1 MIITDQKLYSGE
13 FIHNRFAYTY
23 FRDKISATGNIVAFV
38 SPVNVETSGMIDKE
52 DLLSNDFIY
61 SEKMIN
67 FCWEIPCIHDGFGAV
82 AFQRLFNTGLA
93 GILEK
98 YIKVPIIVDG
108 DDIMVLNEHQGGGII
123 QQKGKA
129 SVSITHML
137 GSVAVGHTG
146 INVSA
151 GDKAPAFA
159 YSTNM
164 NDNQTLGFINDVI
177 QYFNWL
183 TRDIFIA
190 TTKVI

>member
-1 MIITDQKLYSGE
+1 MIITDQKIYSGE

-38 SPVNVETSGMIDKE
+38 SPVNVETSGMIDRE

-61 SEKMIN
+61 SERMIN

-93 GILEK
+93 DILGK

-108 DDIMVLNEHQGGGII
+108 DDIMVLNEHRGGGII

-129 SVSITHML
+129 SVSITHMI
-137 GSVAVGHTG
+137 GSVAIGHTG
-146 INVSA
+146 INIVA

-159 YSTNM
+159 YSTDM
-164 NDNQTLGFINDVI
+164 NDNQVLGFINDTI
-177 QYFNWL
+177 HYFNWL
-183 TRDIFIA
+183 THDIFVA
-190 TTKVI
+190 SAKVI